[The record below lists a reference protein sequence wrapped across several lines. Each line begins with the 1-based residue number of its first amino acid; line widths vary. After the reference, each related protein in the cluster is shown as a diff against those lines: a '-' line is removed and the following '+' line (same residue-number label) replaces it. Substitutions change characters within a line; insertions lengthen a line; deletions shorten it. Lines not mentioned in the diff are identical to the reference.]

1 MNTRLG
7 DNSFG
12 FSMSTAGLSNWKYI
26 LYFTWIELIEY
37 VQYMKKTP
45 VFYHSDCTVFIRMM
59 NRLAFYLNNFYKE
72 IVSVLF
78 PSGNYC

>member
-1 MNTRLG
+1 
-7 DNSFG
+7 
-12 FSMSTAGLSNWKYI
+12 
-26 LYFTWIELIEY
+26 
-37 VQYMKKTP
+37 MKKTP
-45 VFYHSDCTVFIRMM
+45 VFYHSDCTVFIRMV